1 MGRYRWLELQLD
13 REDLS
18 DEEFNR
24 FNSELND
31 LQAQMN
37 LRIAARKQELKELE
51 DQKALEFAAQL
62 TEEKVEKM
70 YIDTC
75 LKYQDVNGISFKDW
89 YEKSLRYYSID
100 EHFNVHAVARSKK
113 TKEIVAHVNLAHA
126 KLTIL
131 TRIKYKFYD
140 HTQRGYE
147 FAWDIDD
154 ETE

>member
-1 MGRYRWLELQLD
+1 MSRYRWLELQLD

-18 DEEFNR
+18 DEEFKL

-31 LQAQMN
+31 LQTQINIRAE
-37 LRIAARKQELKELE
+37 IRKQELKELE
-51 DQKALEFAAQL
+51 DQKALDFANQL

-70 YIDTC
+70 YTDAC

-100 EHFNVHAVARSKK
+100 ESYNVHAIARSKN
-113 TKEIVAHVNLAHA
+113 TTEIIAHVNLAHA